1 MWASAVLDDIEIIK
15 EDNEITEDIIKYK
28 FSPNGDGWFETTLG
42 CSAHKLVKRL
52 RKARRYNKDDKYE
65 IDSFINDI
73 RVIKSLE
80 TEMTLHNLSWGKD
93 LHDVIKQL
101 GLSDK
106 KLKSLRR
113 FGETR
118 SVSLH

>member
-1 MWASAVLDDIEIIK
+1 
-15 EDNEITEDIIKYK
+15 
-28 FSPNGDGWFETTLG
+28 
-42 CSAHKLVKRL
+42 
-52 RKARRYNKDDKYE
+52 
-65 IDSFINDI
+65 
-73 RVIKSLE
+73 
-80 TEMTLHNLSWGKD
+80 MTLHNLSWGKD

-118 SVSLH
+118 SVSLQQACNLWQDSERTLKMLDNHEDVWGGEE